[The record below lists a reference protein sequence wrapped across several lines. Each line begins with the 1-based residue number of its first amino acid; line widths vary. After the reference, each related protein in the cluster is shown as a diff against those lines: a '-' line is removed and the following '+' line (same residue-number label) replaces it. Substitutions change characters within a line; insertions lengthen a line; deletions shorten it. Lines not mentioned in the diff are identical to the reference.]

1 MKIIVTGATGLVG
14 SALVPKLLADGHQ
27 VTRLVRRATQAS
39 GGASA
44 TTDVLWNPAEGTIDA
59 EQLEGHDAAV
69 HLAGENIAERW
80 TEEKKRRIV
89 ESRSKGTRLLSE
101 TLASLKQKPRTLVS
115 ASAVGFYG
123 ANRGE
128 ELLTETS
135 PAGDDFLT
143 QVCKPW
149 EAATAPA
156 RESGMR
162 VCLLRI
168 GVVLSGEGGAL
179 AKMLMPFKMGVG
191 GKLGSGK
198 QWMSWI
204 ALDDVVGIIR
214 YAIANETLSG
224 ALNTVAPR
232 PVRNEE
238 FTSALGRVLGRPTI
252 LPMPAF
258 AVRLMFGEMGDALL
272 LGSQRVEPA
281 RLKESGYQFAYPDI
295 ESALR
300 RALGK

>member
-27 VTRLVRRATQAS
+27 VTRLVRRATRGT

-59 EQLEGHDAAV
+59 ERLEGHDAAV

-89 ESRSKGTRLLSE
+89 ESRAKGTRLLSE
-101 TLASLKQKPRTLVS
+101 TLARLKEKPRTLVS

-123 ANRGE
+123 AHRGD

-135 PAGDDFLT
+135 AAGDDFLG

-149 EAATAPA
+149 EAATEPA
-156 RESGMR
+156 RESGVR
-162 VCLLRI
+162 VCILRI

-179 AKMLMPFKMGVG
+179 AKMLTPFKMGVG

-198 QWMSWI
+198 QWMSWM
-204 ALDDVVGIIR
+204 ALDDVVGVIR
-214 YAIANETLSG
+214 HALADETLSG
-224 ALNTVAPR
+224 AVNTVAPR

-252 LPMPAF
+252 FPMPAF